1 MFQVLGLLPIYYVI
15 GTYVLNVFSLG
26 DSLFL
31 GGRWRIDDVH
41 LEFLVTADRM
51 KMSKNLIFSSS
62 GIPKS
67 VIDTDY

>member
-1 MFQVLGLLPIYYVI
+1 MTGIHASDCAEAPPPTAFQVLGLLPIYYVI

-41 LEFLVTADRM
+41 LEFPVTADRM
-51 KMSKNLIFSSS
+51 KM
-62 GIPKS
+62 
-67 VIDTDY
+67 